1 MGLVEQGWTI
11 EYITLK
17 DIRGKKDSCWLH
29 PKDLVNWC
37 LGADFHVLL
46 CQGIHNGMFGIW
58 KPVDC
63 QQQVLRLQMH
73 PGFPT
78 GLHVYCPVISA
89 DKFEYLCAAKDICL
103 PTFKIPL
110 QHDEVKLDEIL
121 ASLQNFLLKLDS
133 FDGPES
139 GFILKAPFVQNQRG
153 FDMKFFKTFDE
164 LIPILKRIYTKENK
178 CIDKKYVYTTDVFPY
193 LMVQPRMRSSN
204 ESKIVLFNGKA
215 QYVVST
221 KKRISPKLFTEE
233 KQMEFAENAWKLLVD
248 RCRGAFLSDGLVRVD
263 LFCTSNGQLVVNEFE
278 SLDAA
283 FFASSVKECQ
293 TGQFLTSYYV
303 DMLKAALPTIL

>member
-1 MGLVEQGWTI
+1 LVEQGWI
-11 EYITLK
+11 MEYLTLK
-17 DIRGKKDSCWLH
+17 DIRGKKDPSWLH

-37 LGADFHVLL
+37 LGGDFHVLL

-63 QQQVLRLQMH
+63 QREVLRLQMH

-89 DKFEYLCAAKDICL
+89 DKFEYLCAAKNICL

-110 QHDEVKLDEIL
+110 QHEEVKLDEIL
-121 ASLQNFLLKLDS
+121 ASLRNFLKIYDS

-139 GFILKAPFVQNQRG
+139 GFIMKAPYVQNQRG
-153 FDMKFFKTFDE
+153 FKMNSFKTFDE
-164 LIPILKRIYTKENK
+164 FIAILKRIYTTENK
-178 CIDKKYVYTTDVFPY
+178 CIAKRYVYTTDVFPY
-193 LMVQPRMRSSN
+193 IMVQPRMRSSN

-215 QYVVST
+215 QYVGST
-221 KKRISPKLFTEE
+221 LNRISPKLFTEE
-233 KQMEFAENAWKLLVD
+233 NLMEFAENAWQLLVA

-283 FFASSVKECQ
+283 FFGSSNKECQ